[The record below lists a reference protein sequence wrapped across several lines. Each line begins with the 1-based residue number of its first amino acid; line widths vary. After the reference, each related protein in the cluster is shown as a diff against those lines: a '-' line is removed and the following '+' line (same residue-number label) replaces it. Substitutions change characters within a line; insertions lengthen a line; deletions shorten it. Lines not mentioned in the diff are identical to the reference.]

1 MICFPR
7 CLYLVP
13 GSLEW
18 VWKSQL
24 SCLTSMSRKLV
35 AAFICL
41 QKNGWENFSVCLGLY
56 FWDSFLSWLWL
67 PCIPESF
74 TLCGS
79 KAQTTLET
87 IHNRLEKSYPT
98 NTAVSLFSSPLGTF
112 RQEERVRLS
121 DRNSILMTYN
131 LSGIWSG
138 TLIGR
143 RSSYVVFLLF
153 TNWQTKDKRPQ
164 RSNVNVMNLL
174 QKGSIFL
181 EFILL

>member
-1 MICFPR
+1 MTCFPR

-18 VWKSQL
+18 VWMSQL

-67 PCIPESF
+67 PCIPELF

-98 NTAVSLFSSPLGTF
+98 NTAVSLCSSPLGTF
-112 RQEERVRLS
+112 KHPEERGEMVVITGCSLHVPWIIIEASLTDSYSVR
-121 DRNSILMTYN
+121 IL
-131 LSGIWSG
+131 
-138 TLIGR
+138 
-143 RSSYVVFLLF
+143 VFRLC
-153 TNWQTKDKRPQ
+153 
-164 RSNVNVMNLL
+164 SV
-174 QKGSIFL
+174 
-181 EFILL
+181 

>member
-1 MICFPR
+1 MVPAPPPKKKLGRVTLNVFLFMTCFPR

-98 NTAVSLFSSPLGTF
+98 NTAVSLCSSPLGTF
-112 RQEERVRLS
+112 RQEESVCLS
-121 DRNSILMTYN
+121 DRNSILMT
-131 LSGIWSG
+131 
-138 TLIGR
+138 
-143 RSSYVVFLLF
+143 
-153 TNWQTKDKRPQ
+153 
-164 RSNVNVMNLL
+164 
-174 QKGSIFL
+174 
-181 EFILL
+181 